1 MSAKRAIYQLQVT
14 PLFNHT
20 TYTLTSKTVC
30 LFSFLFIAEGSVMFK
45 ITELNFWLAS
55 TLEIRFTTP
64 APVKKSKNA
73 GNYSRLAFK
82 FYCVSMTQLLHMY
95 ATQGNHSN

>member
-1 MSAKRAIYQLQVT
+1 ML
-14 PLFNHT
+14 
-20 TYTLTSKTVC
+20 
-30 LFSFLFIAEGSVMFK
+30 K
-45 ITELNFWLAS
+45 IKGLNFWLAS

-82 FYCVSMTQLLHMY
+82 FYCVSMTQLLHMN
-95 ATQGNHSN
+95 ATLGNHSNWNTKLAVIRCGRHKFCYLYSHHGNLIIGILISFESKSV

>member
-1 MSAKRAIYQLQVT
+1 
-14 PLFNHT
+14 
-20 TYTLTSKTVC
+20 
-30 LFSFLFIAEGSVMFK
+30 MFK
-45 ITELNFWLAS
+45 ITGLNFWLAS

-64 APVKKSKNA
+64 AAVKKLRNA

-95 ATQGNHSN
+95 ATLGNHSNWSMKLAVMSEDAVVGTNSIMYTLTAAT